1 MVYSY
6 RKISE
11 DEMSTR
17 TGAPVI
23 GPETMERPDDRVVDA
38 ESSSN
43 VAIVTGAAT
52 GIGRALAERLSADG
66 WIVHIC
72 DIDERAL
79 QTFVDRNPNIHAS
92 VASVA
97 DQDQVQ
103 KVVRSVVERHGRVD
117 ALINNAGIS
126 GMTAPVEDFDAE
138 DWRRTIDIN
147 VNGSFYFV
155 REVVPFM
162 KTTRRGSIINIAST
176 AALFGYPQ
184 RSAYAAAK
192 WAIIGFTKTLA
203 MELGP
208 EGIRVN
214 AVCPGSVEGPRID
227 GVIERDATKRGM
239 HPDDVR
245 KVYEGQVSMRKF
257 VTAEDIASMCA
268 FLASDASKLVSGQ
281 VIAVDGHTESL
292 SFPF

>member
-1 MVYSY
+1 MKV
-6 RKISE
+6 ISMG
-11 DEMSTR
+11 DS
-17 TGAPVI
+17 ANADLL
-23 GPETMERPDDRVVDA
+23 ERPVGGVTSEKTRA
-38 ESSSN
+38 G

-52 GIGRALAERLSADG
+52 GIGRAVAERLVNDG

-72 DIDERAL
+72 DIDELAL
-79 QTFVDRNPNIHAS
+79 QALVDRNPQIGAS
-92 VASVA
+92 VANVA
-97 DQDQVQ
+97 EPNQVKQ
-103 KVVRSVVERHGRVD
+103 IVERVLAEHGRVD
-117 ALINNAGIS
+117 ALFNNAGVA
-126 GMTAPVEDFDAE
+126 GMTAPVEDFDDE

-155 REVVPFM
+155 KEVVPAM
-162 KTTRRGSIINIAST
+162 KAAGAGAIINIAST

-192 WAIIGFTKTLA
+192 WAVIGFTKTLA

-208 EGIRVN
+208 FGIRVN

-227 GVIERDATKRGM
+227 GVIERDAEKRGM
-239 HPDDVR
+239 DAEEVR
-245 KVYEGQVSMRKF
+245 RVYQGQVSMRKF
-257 VTAEDIASMCA
+257 VTAEDIANMCA
-268 FLASDASKLVSGQ
+268 FLASDGARLVSGQ